1 MTVEQLARDY
11 KQLMAVTNSLASALQ
26 SIDIFQKYNEES
38 TLATRRIWSNYNCWL
53 YKGEAIAN
61 VNAEQI
67 ELSVAKF
74 EDLMHAVNSNQELKM
89 LLQGIEIEKIN
100 EPDIQDEAPNRYDDI
115 Y

>member
-26 SIDIFQKYNEES
+26 SIDIFETYNGKNDK
-38 TLATRRIWSNYNCWL
+38 RYWSSHNCWL

-61 VNAEQI
+61 VNTAQL

-74 EDLMHAVNSNQELKM
+74 KELMRLTSQGGGVGIGMSRIRGRGNQLKTM
-89 LLQGIEIEKIN
+89 V
-100 EPDIQDEAPNRYDDI
+100 
-115 Y
+115 

>member
-26 SIDIFQKYNEES
+26 SIDIFEKYNGKNEK
-38 TLATRRIWSNYNCWL
+38 RHWSSHNCWL

-61 VNAEQI
+61 VNAAQI
-67 ELSVAKF
+67 ELSLAKF
-74 EDLMHAVNSNQELKM
+74 KELMHNLNSDDELKM

-100 EPDIQDEAPNRYDDI
+100 EPNIQDEAPNRYDDI